1 MTNAIPTSTLGR
13 TGIKVTRLGFGA
25 MELRD
30 ANPKW
35 PLDEEEAELVLNTIL
50 DEGIDYIDTADCYG
64 RSEQHIGK
72 FISHRR
78 DEFTLATKCGCIP
91 GGREWTKENLMIG
104 VERSLKRLRTDTI
117 DVMQLH
123 GANAQHVQEGELLEA
138 LEKMREQGKVRWIG
152 ASTSAPHVSTFIEWD
167 SFDVF
172 QIPYGAFSRDNEVPI
187 AEASNAGM
195 GTVIRGGVSQGE
207 PGEGKG
213 RQEVWQVWDD
223 ANLDELRDEG
233 DNRTDFVLRY
243 TLSHPGI
250 DTIIVGTK
258 NPDHIRQNVRTA
270 TRGPLPP
277 DVYAEAKKRLAKAT
291 RVE

>member
-1 MTNAIPTSTLGR
+1 
-13 TGIKVTRLGFGA
+13 
-25 MELRD
+25 
-30 ANPKW
+30 
-35 PLDEEEAELVLNTIL
+35 
-50 DEGIDYIDTADCYG
+50 
-64 RSEQHIGK
+64 
-72 FISHRR
+72 
-78 DEFTLATKCGCIP
+78 
-91 GGREWTKENLMIG
+91 
-104 VERSLKRLRTDTI
+104 
-117 DVMQLH
+117 
-123 GANAQHVQEGELLEA
+123 
-138 LEKMREQGKVRWIG
+138 
-152 ASTSAPHVSTFIEWD
+152 
-167 SFDVF
+167 
-172 QIPYGAFSRDNEVPI
+172 
-187 AEASNAGM
+187 M

>member
-1 MTNAIPTSTLGR
+1 MTNVLPTSTLGR
-13 TGIKVTRLGFGA
+13 TGIEVTRLGFGA

-35 PLDEEEAELVLNTIL
+35 PLEEEEAELVLNTIL

-78 DEFTLATKCGCIP
+78 DEFTLATKCGCVP
-91 GGREWTKENLMIG
+91 GGRMWTQENLMVG
-104 VERSLKRLRTDTI
+104 VERSLKRLQTDTI

-123 GANAQHVQEGELLEA
+123 GANAEHVLEGELLEA
-138 LEKMREQGKVRWIG
+138 LETMRRQGKVRWIG

-187 AEASNAGM
+187 SEASGAGM

-207 PGEGKG
+207 PGKGKG
-213 RQEVWQVWDD
+213 RQEAWQIWDD

-233 DNRTDFVLRY
+233 DDRTDFVLRY

-250 DTIIVGTK
+250 DTVIVGTK
-258 NPDHIRQNVRTA
+258 NPAHILQNVRTA
-270 TRGPLPP
+270 SRGPLPL
-277 DVYAEAKKRLAKAT
+277 DIYEEAKRRLEAAT
-291 RVE
+291 RTD